1 MKEELQPEDN
11 ARRIYF
17 RMHQEVSSDYYH
29 SYKNHL
35 KAKSCALILV
45 DELIKQWCFI
55 YNETENDCDYW
66 NEVKQYIN
74 QIN

>member
-1 MKEELQPEDN
+1 MEKENLELSPEQN

-17 RMHQEVSSDYYH
+17 LMHKQIGSCYYH
-29 SYKNHL
+29 SYKNHV

-55 YNETENDCDYW
+55 YNET
-66 NEVKQYIN
+66 
-74 QIN
+74 